1 MAAPNGIVT
10 YQEAIR
16 REDLI
21 DTIADVSPDQN
32 PLVTMLGVTDA
43 TSTLHEWGDYH
54 LSRPTSNA
62 KAIEGNDATFSDL
75 TVATRVNNICQI
87 VTKNF
92 AVSDTEVAVDKA
104 GPRDAFARERMNALR
119 GWKNQMEYAVLLGT
133 KASGSSGVAREMH
146 GIYNYIQ
153 DSGKFT
159 SRASGTSLSEGEFND
174 MIADSWG
181 VTDEYVV
188 DWILTTG
195 PRKRDIS
202 TFTANNTRFV
212 QADDKRLTRPVSIY
226 ESDFGVHTI
235 KAHKDVPTNT
245 VIGIRKELIKIAYL
259 STRRPKFVEI
269 ARTGDAQK
277 GQIVGEGCVEVKG
290 ARAMVARSGYNLT

>member
-1 MAAPNGIVT
+1 MAAPNGIIT

-54 LSRPTSNA
+54 LSRASSNTGQ
-62 KAIEGNDATFSDL
+62 IEGNDASFADL
-75 TVATRVNNICQI
+75 TVATRKNNICQI
-87 VTKNF
+87 IAKNF
-92 AVSDTEVAVDKA
+92 AVSETEVAVDKA

-119 GWKNQMEYAVLLGT
+119 GWKNQMEYAVIRGT
-133 KASGSSGVAREMH
+133 KASGSSGVAREMQ
-146 GIYNYIQ
+146 GIHNYII
-153 DSGKFT
+153 DEGKYT
-159 SRASGTSLSEGEFND
+159 VRASGTSLSETEFND

-212 QADDKRLTRPVSIY
+212 QADDKRLTRPVSVY

-235 KAHKDVPTNT
+235 KAHKDIPTNT
-245 VIGIRKELIKIAYL
+245 VMGIRKEMVKIAYL
-259 STRRPKFVEI
+259 TSRRPKFVELS
-269 ARTGDAQK
+269 RTGDAQK
-277 GQIVGEGCVEVKG
+277 GQIIGEGCVEVKG
-290 ARAMVARSGYNLT
+290 ARSFTLRNGYNL

>member
-1 MAAPNGIVT
+1 MAAPNGVIT

-32 PLVTMLGVTDA
+32 PLVTMLGTTEA
-43 TSTLHEWGDYH
+43 TSTLHEWGDYN
-54 LSRPTSNA
+54 LARASSNA
-62 KAIEGNDATFSDL
+62 KAIEGDDASYSDL
-75 TVATRVNNICQI
+75 TVATRKNNICQI
-87 VTKNF
+87 ITKNF
-92 AVSDTEVAVDKA
+92 SVSETEVAVDKA

-119 GWKNQMEYAVLLGT
+119 GWKNQMEFAVLRGT
-133 KASGSSGVAREMH
+133 RASGSSGVAREMH
-146 GIYNYIQ
+146 GIMNYIK
-153 DSGKFT
+153 DDGLYT
-159 SRASGTSLSEGEFND
+159 SRASGTSLSETEFND
-174 MIADSWG
+174 MVSDSWG

-195 PRKRDIS
+195 KRKRDIS
-202 TFTANNTRFV
+202 AFTANNTRFV
-212 QADDKRLTRPVSIY
+212 QADDKRLTRPVAIY

-245 VIGIRKELIKIAYL
+245 VLGIRREMIKVAYL
-259 STRRPKFVEI
+259 TGRKPKFVEM
-269 ARTGDAQK
+269 AKTGDAMR

-290 ARAMVARSGYNLT
+290 ARAMVGRDGYNLN